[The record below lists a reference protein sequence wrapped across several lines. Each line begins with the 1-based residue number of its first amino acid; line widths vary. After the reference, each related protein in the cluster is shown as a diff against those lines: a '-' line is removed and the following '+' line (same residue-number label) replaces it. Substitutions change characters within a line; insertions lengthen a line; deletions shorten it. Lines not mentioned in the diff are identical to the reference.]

1 MSVSRA
7 KSWLLAEA
15 GKRGVDL
22 EVLSSTQRDLFID
35 AKDGKAS
42 DVSLSTRGGIGLRV
56 VVGGK
61 VGYASTEDLS
71 EEALAW
77 VLDEAVEN
85 ASLQTSGSA
94 SLVAGRPLGRHDLLD
109 EGLSAPLTSKVA
121 AATTLEQQVTA
132 DPRVQSM
139 QYARYTETQGEVE
152 IGSTTG
158 SDGGYRTGLA
168 VLIAGLVM
176 REGDSVKQGF
186 EIEAKRE
193 FHQLDPGRTAL
204 EAVTN
209 LGRQLGAKPL
219 KTGRRRAVLEPD
231 VVATL
236 LELFCYALSGKTL
249 AEGKSRLAD
258 KLGRRVASR
267 AVTLVDDA
275 TLAGGLA
282 SRPFDAEGTPSERLT
297 VVEEGVLR
305 SFLHNSDTAARTGQ
319 QTTGHAARNYRSTLA
334 VAATNLLLLPGAGV
348 SEQDGVIITDLM
360 GVHAGA
366 NPISGDVSVQ
376 AMGLE
381 VNGGERRPVD
391 DFAISF
397 NLFELLER
405 VEEVGDDAKWKV
417 GSGNSAFRVPS
428 LAIADVSFAG
438 S

>member
-1 MSVSRA
+1 MSVTKA

-22 EVLSSTQRDLFID
+22 EVLASSQRELFIE

-56 VVGGK
+56 VDDGR

-71 EEALAW
+71 TESLAW
-77 VLDEAVEN
+77 ALSEAIDN
-85 ASLQTSGSA
+85 ASLQDEGTA
-94 SLVAGRPLGRHDLLD
+94 SLLAGRALGRHDLLD
-109 EGLSAPLTSKVA
+109 EGLSAPLPSKVA
-121 AATTLEQQVTA
+121 AATTLERQVTS

-139 QYARYTETQGEVE
+139 QYARYTEAQGEVE

-158 SDGGYRTGLA
+158 TDGGYRTGTA
-168 VLIAGLVM
+168 ALIAGLVM

-186 EIEAKRE
+186 EIAAKRE

-204 EAVTN
+204 DAVTN

-236 LELFCYALSGKTL
+236 LQLLSYAVSGKTL

-258 KLGRRVASR
+258 RLGHRVASEL
-267 AVTLVDDA
+267 VTLVDDA
-275 TLAGGLA
+275 TLSDGLA
-282 SRPFDAEGTPSERLT
+282 SRPFDAEGTPSRRVTILED
-297 VVEEGVLR
+297 GIFR

-319 QTTGHAARNYRSTLA
+319 HTTGHAARSYRSTLS
-334 VAATNLLLLPGAGV
+334 VAPSNLLLLPGTGV
-348 SEQDGVIITDLM
+348 TLQEGVIITDLM

-381 VNGGERRPVD
+381 LSGGEQRPVD

-397 NLFELLER
+397 NLFELLQR
-405 VEEVGDDAKWKV
+405 VEEVGADLKWKP
-417 GSGNSAFRVPS
+417 GFSDAAFFVPS
-428 LAIADVSFAG
+428 LAVTDLSFAG
-438 S
+438 A